1 MECTPE
7 CSHTIMPLRT
17 WDRNNWLILNSD
29 TSDVR
34 RSAAI
39 QSCPCEIIRK
49 CKSTGLSSTAIHR
62 MYAGVQ
68 PYNHALDRLQKCRR
82 TGLSS
87 TAIHRMYA
95 GVQPSNHALEIV
107 QECKHCTT
115 TENKRM
121 KYFSFVPSI
130 FNEMVT
136 SYLHRSTESMFM
148 TENEFF
154 ASFPFF
160 VTYDIR
166 TVKKKFC
173 EKIYRRK
180 EPWSEERSMCSFL
193 ASRFQILLHF

>member
-1 MECTPE
+1 
-7 CSHTIMPLRT
+7 
-17 WDRNNWLILNSD
+17 
-29 TSDVR
+29 
-34 RSAAI
+34 
-39 QSCPCEIIRK
+39 
-49 CKSTGLSSTAIHR
+49 
-62 MYAGVQ
+62 
-68 PYNHALDRLQKCRR
+68 
-82 TGLSS
+82 
-87 TAIHRMYA
+87 MYA

-193 ASRFQILLHF
+193 ASRFQILLHLIMSAYLSDCFGQKTFNKIWLSWHLVLLQLRVILAGESTAVIAVIVWCIILWWCCVSSLHFFCCLANVVAINVKYIAFLRGT